1 MSNLVNDN
9 LYETRNN
16 LVKEITSLSYTQF
29 NGRLGMNMWS
39 IAQVCHHLVLVEQA
53 TIKAI
58 AWGLKKVDNTQTE
71 RKNVQLVLDRTKK
84 FKAPEIVEPDV
95 EPFEVQSIIDL
106 LNDSRKKFLTFLST
120 IEDKSIL
127 AEKSF
132 KQHGMHWVSLGLPP
146 GWLYSSGGSVDD
158 LNRLGGF
165 VGAMAQSPS
174 DAAASVAPPEADLRT
189 AEHLGR
195 RVAEV
200 AVQLRHGPAKP
211 VHQ

>member
-16 LVKEITSLSYTQF
+16 LVKEIISLSNTQF
-29 NGRLGMNMWS
+29 NGSPGMNKWS

-71 RKNVQLVLDRTKK
+71 RKNVHLMLDRTKK

-132 KQHGMHWVSLGLPP
+132 KHPALGELPLDQ
-146 GWLYSSGGSVDD
+146 WIEQIYLHEQRHTEQIKEIK
-158 LNRLGGF
+158 LLL
-165 VGAMAQSPS
+165 
-174 DAAASVAPPEADLRT
+174 DA
-189 AEHLGR
+189 
-195 RVAEV
+195 
-200 AVQLRHGPAKP
+200 RH
-211 VHQ
+211 

>member
-95 EPFEVQSIIDL
+95 EPIEVQSIIDL
-106 LNDSRKKFLTFLST
+106 FNDSRKKFLTFLST

-132 KQHGMHWVSLGLPP
+132 KHPALGELPLDQ
-146 GWLYSSGGSVDD
+146 WIEQIYLHE
-158 LNRLGGF
+158 
-165 VGAMAQSPS
+165 Q
-174 DAAASVAPPEADLRT
+174 
-189 AEHLGR
+189 
-195 RVAEV
+195 
-200 AVQLRHGPAKP
+200 RHTEQIKEIKLLLD
-211 VHQ
+211 VKH

>member
-132 KQHGMHWVSLGLPP
+132 KHPALGELPLDQ
-146 GWLYSSGGSVDD
+146 WIEQIYLHEQRHTEQIKEIK
-158 LNRLGGF
+158 LLI
-165 VGAMAQSPS
+165 
-174 DAAASVAPPEADLRT
+174 DA
-189 AEHLGR
+189 
-195 RVAEV
+195 
-200 AVQLRHGPAKP
+200 RH
-211 VHQ
+211 

>member
-71 RKNVQLVLDRTKK
+71 RKNVYLRLDRTKK

-95 EPFEVQSIIDL
+95 EPFEVQSIINL
-106 LNDSRKKFLTFLST
+106 LNDSRKKFLAFLST

-132 KQHGMHWVSLGLPP
+132 KHPALGELPLDQ
-146 GWLYSSGGSVDD
+146 WIEQIYLHEQRHTEQIKDIK
-158 LNRLGGF
+158 LLL
-165 VGAMAQSPS
+165 
-174 DAAASVAPPEADLRT
+174 DA
-189 AEHLGR
+189 
-195 RVAEV
+195 
-200 AVQLRHGPAKP
+200 RH
-211 VHQ
+211 

>member
-16 LVKEITSLSYTQF
+16 LVNEITSLSYTQF
-29 NGRLGMNMWS
+29 NGRPGMNKWS

-106 LNDSRKKFLTFLST
+106 LNDSRKKLLTFLST

-127 AEKSF
+127 TERSF
-132 KQHGMHWVSLGLPP
+132 KHPALGELPLDQ
-146 GWLYSSGGSVDD
+146 WIEQIYLHE
-158 LNRLGGF
+158 
-165 VGAMAQSPS
+165 Q
-174 DAAASVAPPEADLRT
+174 
-189 AEHLGR
+189 
-195 RVAEV
+195 
-200 AVQLRHGPAKP
+200 RHT
-211 VHQ
+211 